1 MISHG
6 TINLYTAALLSFLR
20 KVKIEYL
27 DENRNLVSKNI
38 PIMYSSKEKAK
49 SLEFF
54 DSDDFVSG
62 NVNLLPRGTLALV
75 SIMKREDALLN
86 RNIKINKVNLNGSFE
101 YSYNSVPF
109 SFVYEFN
116 IFCRGMSE
124 LTSLIEI
131 IMPKFNPNLS
141 LDVYDVAN
149 LDEPSRVPLKLMDVT
164 FSEVDEF
171 SETSKNIWNLTFS
184 MQIDGNLYQN
194 IKRINPILEYNTFT
208 SSNSDFKYIEHINN
222 TIYSA
227 HFKNTKL
234 VKGENSLKVIF
245 KTALDL
251 PEITWSLSND
261 ITFKTSKDKSTIYF
275 DIPDTILENLS
286 SDENGKYIIASCSL
300 KTVSDDYS
308 ITNKFYFE

>member
-6 TINLYTAALLSFLR
+6 TISLYTAALLSFLR
-20 KVKIEYL
+20 KIKIEYL
-27 DENRNLVSKNI
+27 DENKNLITKNI

-54 DSDDFVSG
+54 NQKDFISG

-75 SIMKREDALLN
+75 TIMKREDALLN
-86 RNIKINKVNLNGSFE
+86 RNIKINKVKNIDGSFE

-109 SFVYEFN
+109 SFIYEFN

-131 IMPKFNPNLS
+131 IMPRFNPNLA

-149 LDEPSRVPLKLMDVT
+149 LDEPSRIPLKLMDVA
-164 FSEVDEF
+164 FEEVDGF
-171 SETSKNIWNLTFS
+171 SETSQNIWNATFS

-194 IKRINPILEYNTFT
+194 IKTTNPLTEYKEAVNTQYT
-208 SSNSDFKYIEHINN
+208 CIEQLNN
-222 TIYSA
+222 TIYFA
-227 HFKNTKL
+227 YFKNIKISNKNEL
-234 VKGENSLKVIF
+234 EVIF
-245 KTALDL
+245 KTAVDL
-251 PEITWSLSND
+251 PEIKWSLSND
-261 ITFKTSKDKSTIYF
+261 IQFKISKNKSKIYF
-275 DIPDTILENLS
+275 DISDDIKKSLE

-300 KTVSDDYS
+300 KTVSDDYT
-308 ITNKFYFE
+308 ITNKFYLE

>member
-20 KVKIEYL
+20 KIKIEYL
-27 DENRNLVSKNI
+27 DENKNLITKNI

-54 DSDDFVSG
+54 KSDDFVSG
-62 NVNLLPRGTLALV
+62 NVNILPRGTLSIV
-75 SIMKREDALLN
+75 SIQKREDALLN
-86 RNIKINKVNLNGSFE
+86 RNIKINKVKNKDGSFE

-109 SFVYEFN
+109 LFIYEFN

-131 IMPKFNPNLS
+131 IMPKFNPNLA

-149 LDEPSRVPLKLMDVT
+149 LDEPSRIPLKLMDVC
-164 FSEVDEF
+164 FEEVDGL
-171 SETSKNIWNLTFS
+171 SETSQNIWNITFS

-194 IKRINPILEYNTFT
+194 IKTINPLTEYKEAVNTQYT
-208 SSNSDFKYIEHINN
+208 SIEQLNN
-222 TIYSA
+222 TIYFA
-227 HFKNTKL
+227 YFKNIKISN
-234 VKGENSLKVIF
+234 KNELKVIF

-251 PEITWSLSND
+251 PEITWSLSDD

-275 DIPDTILENLS
+275 DIPDTVLHNLS

-300 KTVSDDYS
+300 KTISDDYT
-308 ITNKFYFE
+308 ITNKFYLQ

>member
-6 TINLYTAALLSFLR
+6 TISLYTAALLSFLR
-20 KVKIEYL
+20 KIKIEYL
-27 DENRNLVSKNI
+27 DENENLISKNI

-54 DSDDFVSG
+54 NQKDFISG
-62 NVNLLPRGTLALV
+62 NVNLLPRGTLSLV
-75 SIMKREDALLN
+75 TIMKREDALLN
-86 RNIKINKVNLNGSFE
+86 RNIKINKVNNNGSFE

-109 SFVYEFN
+109 SFIYEFN

-131 IMPKFNPNLS
+131 IMPRFNPNLA

-149 LDEPSRVPLKLMDVT
+149 LDEPTRIPLKLMDVS
-164 FSEVDEF
+164 FQEVDEF
-171 SETSKNIWNLTFS
+171 SETSKNIWDLTFS

-194 IKRINPILEYNTFT
+194 IKTINPLTEYKEAVNTRYTCF
-208 SSNSDFKYIEHINN
+208 EQLNN

-227 HFKNTKL
+227 YFKNTKISNKNEL
-234 VKGENSLKVIF
+234 QVIF
-245 KTALDL
+245 KTALDV
-251 PEITWSLSND
+251 PEIKWSLSND
-261 ITFKTSKDKSTIYF
+261 IQFKTSKDKSKIYF
-275 DIPDTILENLS
+275 DISDDIKKSLD

-300 KTVSDDYS
+300 KTNSDDYT
-308 ITNKFYFE
+308 ITNKFYLQ

>member
-149 LDEPSRVPLKLMDVT
+149 LDEPSRVPLKLMDVS
-164 FSEVDEF
+164 FQEVDEF

-194 IKRINPILEYNTFT
+194 IKRINPLTEYKEAVNTQYT
-208 SSNSDFKYIEHINN
+208 CIEHINN
-222 TIYSA
+222 TIYSV

-234 VKGENSLKVIF
+234 STKNNELKVIF

-251 PEITWSLSND
+251 PEITWSLSDD

-275 DIPDTILENLS
+275 DIPDSVLHNLS
-286 SDENGKYIIASCSL
+286 SDEKGKYIIVSCSL
-300 KTVSDDYS
+300 KTVSDDYT
-308 ITNKFYFE
+308 ITNKFYLV

>member
-27 DENRNLVSKNI
+27 DENKNLVSKNI

-86 RNIKINKVNLNGSFE
+86 RNIKINKVNLNSSFE

-194 IKRINPILEYNTFT
+194 IKTINPLTEYKEAVNTQYT
-208 SSNSDFKYIEHINN
+208 SFEQLNN

-227 HFKNTKL
+227 YFKNIKLSTKNN
-234 VKGENSLKVIF
+234 ELKVIF

-251 PEITWSLSND
+251 PEITWSLSDD

-275 DIPDTILENLS
+275 DIPDTVLYNLS
-286 SDENGKYIIASCSL
+286 SDERGKYIIVSCSL

-308 ITNKFYFE
+308 ITNKFYLE

>member
-6 TINLYTAALLSFLR
+6 TISLYTAALLSFLR
-20 KVKIEYL
+20 KIKIEYL
-27 DENRNLVSKNI
+27 DENKNLITKNI
-38 PIMYSSKEKAK
+38 PIMYSSKEKAR

-54 DSDDFVSG
+54 NQKDFISG

-86 RNIKINKVNLNGSFE
+86 RNIKINKVKNINGSFE
-101 YSYNSVPF
+101 YAYNSVPF

-124 LTSLIEI
+124 LTPLIEI

-194 IKRINPILEYNTFT
+194 IKTINPLTEYKEAVNTQYT
-208 SSNSDFKYIEHINN
+208 SFEQLNN

-227 HFKNTKL
+227 HFKNIKLSTKNN
-234 VKGENSLKVIF
+234 ELKVIF

-251 PEITWSLSND
+251 PEITWSLSDD

-275 DIPDTILENLS
+275 DIPDTVLHNLS

-308 ITNKFYFE
+308 ITNKFYLE

>member
-6 TINLYTAALLSFLR
+6 TISLYTAALLSFLR
-20 KVKIEYL
+20 KIKIEYL
-27 DENRNLVSKNI
+27 DENENLISKNI
-38 PIMYSSKEKAK
+38 PIMYSSKEKAR

-54 DSDDFVSG
+54 NQEDFISG

-75 SIMKREDALLN
+75 SIQKREDALLN
-86 RNIKINKVNLNGSFE
+86 RNIKINKVKNIDGSFE
-101 YSYNSVPF
+101 YAYNSIPF
-109 SFVYEFN
+109 SFIYEFN

-124 LTSLIEI
+124 LTSLVEI

-149 LDEPSRVPLKLMDVT
+149 LDEPSRIPLKLMDVS
-164 FSEVDEF
+164 FQEVDEF

-194 IKRINPILEYNTFT
+194 IKTINPLTEYKETVNTQYT
-208 SSNSDFKYIEHINN
+208 SFEQLNN

-227 HFKNTKL
+227 YFKNIKLSTKNN
-234 VKGENSLKVIF
+234 ELKVIF

-251 PEITWSLSND
+251 PEITWSLSDD

-275 DIPDTILENLS
+275 DIPDTVLHNLS
-286 SDENGKYIIASCSL
+286 SDEKGKYIIASCSL
-300 KTVSDDYS
+300 KTISDDYS
-308 ITNKFYFE
+308 ITNKFYLE

>member
-6 TINLYTAALLSFLR
+6 TISLYTAALLSFLR
-20 KVKIEYL
+20 KIKIEYL
-27 DENRNLVSKNI
+27 DENENLISKNI

-54 DSDDFVSG
+54 NQKDFISG

-86 RNIKINKVNLNGSFE
+86 RNIKINKVNLNSSFE

-194 IKRINPILEYNTFT
+194 IKTINPLTEYKEAVNTQYT
-208 SSNSDFKYIEHINN
+208 SFEQLNN

-227 HFKNTKL
+227 YFKNIKLSTKNN
-234 VKGENSLKVIF
+234 ELKVIF

-251 PEITWSLSND
+251 PEITWSLSDD

-275 DIPDTILENLS
+275 DIPDTVLHNLS

-300 KTVSDDYS
+300 KTLSDDYT
-308 ITNKFYFE
+308 ITNKFYLQ

>member
-6 TINLYTAALLSFLR
+6 TISLYTAALLSFLR
-20 KVKIEYL
+20 KIKIEYL
-27 DENRNLVSKNI
+27 DENENLISKNI

-54 DSDDFVSG
+54 NQKDFISG

-86 RNIKINKVNLNGSFE
+86 RNIKINKVKNSNGSFE
-101 YSYNSVPF
+101 YAYNSVPF
-109 SFVYEFN
+109 SFIYEFN

-124 LTSLIEI
+124 LTSLVEI

-149 LDEPSRVPLKLMDVT
+149 LDEPSRVPLKLMDVS
-164 FSEVDEF
+164 FEEVDGF

-194 IKRINPILEYNTFT
+194 IKTINPLTEYKEAVNTQYT
-208 SSNSDFKYIEHINN
+208 SFEQLNN

-227 HFKNTKL
+227 YFKNTKL
-234 VKGENSLKVIF
+234 SSKNNELKVIF

-251 PEITWSLSND
+251 PEIKWSLSND
-261 ITFKTSKDKSTIYF
+261 IQFKTSKDKSKIYF
-275 DIPDTILENLS
+275 DISDDIKKSLD

-300 KTVSDDYS
+300 KTNSDDYS
-308 ITNKFYFE
+308 ITNKFYLQ

>member
-6 TINLYTAALLSFLR
+6 TISLYTGALLSFLR
-20 KVKIEYL
+20 KIKIEYL
-27 DENRNLVSKNI
+27 DENENLISKNI
-38 PIMYSSKEKAK
+38 PIMYSSKEKAR

-54 DSDDFVSG
+54 NQKDFISG

-86 RNIKINKVNLNGSFE
+86 RNIKINKVNNNGSFE
-101 YSYNSVPF
+101 YAYNSVPF

-194 IKRINPILEYNTFT
+194 IKTINPLTEYKEAVNTQYTNF
-208 SSNSDFKYIEHINN
+208 EQLNN

-227 HFKNTKL
+227 YFKNIKLSTKNN
-234 VKGENSLKVIF
+234 ELKVIF

-251 PEITWSLSND
+251 PEITWSLSDD

-275 DIPDTILENLS
+275 DIPDIVLHNLS
-286 SDENGKYIIASCSL
+286 SDERGKYIIASCSL

-308 ITNKFYFE
+308 ITNKFYLQ

>member
-6 TINLYTAALLSFLR
+6 TISLYTAALLSFLR
-20 KVKIEYL
+20 KIKIEYL
-27 DENRNLVSKNI
+27 DENENLISKNI
-38 PIMYSSKEKAK
+38 PIMYSSKEKAR

-54 DSDDFVSG
+54 NQEDFISG

-194 IKRINPILEYNTFT
+194 IKRINPLTEYKEAVNTQYT
-208 SSNSDFKYIEHINN
+208 SFEQLNN

-227 HFKNTKL
+227 HFKNVKLSTKNN
-234 VKGENSLKVIF
+234 ELKVIF

-251 PEITWSLSND
+251 PEITWSLSDD

-275 DIPDTILENLS
+275 DIPDTVLHNLS

-300 KTVSDDYS
+300 KTVSDDYTV
-308 ITNKFYFE
+308 TNKFYLQ

>member
-6 TINLYTAALLSFLR
+6 TISLYTAALLSFLR
-20 KVKIEYL
+20 KIKIEYL
-27 DENRNLVSKNI
+27 DENENLISKNI

-54 DSDDFVSG
+54 KQEDFISG

-149 LDEPSRVPLKLMDVT
+149 LDEPSRVPLKLMDVS
-164 FSEVDEF
+164 FQEVDEF

-194 IKRINPILEYNTFT
+194 IKRINPLTEYKEAVNTQYT
-208 SSNSDFKYIEHINN
+208 SFEQLNN

-227 HFKNTKL
+227 HFKNVKLSTKNN
-234 VKGENSLKVIF
+234 ELKVIF

-251 PEITWSLSND
+251 PEITWSLSDD

-275 DIPDTILENLS
+275 DIPDTVLHNLS

-300 KTVSDDYS
+300 KTVSDDYTV
-308 ITNKFYFE
+308 TNKFYLK

>member
-6 TINLYTAALLSFLR
+6 TISLYTAALLSFLR
-20 KVKIEYL
+20 KIKIEYL
-27 DENRNLVSKNI
+27 DENKNLISKNI

-54 DSDDFVSG
+54 NQQDFISG

-75 SIMKREDALLN
+75 SIQKREDALLN
-86 RNIKINKVNLNGSFE
+86 RNIKINKVKNINGSFE
-101 YSYNSVPF
+101 YAYNSVPF
-109 SFVYEFN
+109 SFIYEFN

-124 LTSLIEI
+124 LTSLVEI

-149 LDEPSRVPLKLMDVT
+149 LDEPTRIPLKLMDVS
-164 FSEVDEF
+164 FQEVDEF

-194 IKRINPILEYNTFT
+194 IKTINPLTEYKEAVNTQYT
-208 SSNSDFKYIEHINN
+208 SFEQLNN

-227 HFKNTKL
+227 YFKNIKLSTKNN
-234 VKGENSLKVIF
+234 ELKVIF

-251 PEITWSLSND
+251 PEITWSLSDD

-275 DIPDTILENLS
+275 DISDTVLHNLS
-286 SDENGKYIIASCSL
+286 SDEKGKYIIASCSL
-300 KTVSDDYS
+300 KTISDDYT
-308 ITNKFYFE
+308 ITNKFYLE

>member
-6 TINLYTAALLSFLR
+6 TISLYTAALLSFLR
-20 KVKIEYL
+20 KIKIEYL
-27 DENRNLVSKNI
+27 DENKNLISKNI

-54 DSDDFVSG
+54 NQKDFISG
-62 NVNLLPRGTLALV
+62 NVNLLPRGTLSLV

-86 RNIKINKVNLNGSFE
+86 RNIKINKVNNNGSFE

-109 SFVYEFN
+109 SFIYEFN

-131 IMPKFNPNLS
+131 IMPRFNPNLA

-149 LDEPSRVPLKLMDVT
+149 LDEPSRVPLKLMDVS
-164 FSEVDEF
+164 FQEVDEF

-194 IKRINPILEYNTFT
+194 IKRINPLTEYKEAVNTQYT
-208 SSNSDFKYIEHINN
+208 SFEQLNN

-227 HFKNTKL
+227 YFKNIKISNKNEL
-234 VKGENSLKVIF
+234 EVIF

-251 PEITWSLSND
+251 PEIKWSLSND
-261 ITFKTSKDKSTIYF
+261 IQFKTSKDKSKIYF
-275 DIPDTILENLS
+275 DISDDIKKSLD

-300 KTVSDDYS
+300 KTVSDDYT
-308 ITNKFYFE
+308 ITNKFYLQ

>member
-6 TINLYTAALLSFLR
+6 TISLYTAALLSFLR
-20 KVKIEYL
+20 KIKIEYL
-27 DENRNLVSKNI
+27 DENENLISKNI

-54 DSDDFVSG
+54 NQKDFISG

-149 LDEPSRVPLKLMDVT
+149 LDEPSRVPLKLMDVS
-164 FSEVDEF
+164 FQEVDEF

-194 IKRINPILEYNTFT
+194 IKRINPLTEYKEAVNTQYT
-208 SSNSDFKYIEHINN
+208 SFEQLNN

-227 HFKNTKL
+227 HFKNVKLSTKNN
-234 VKGENSLKVIF
+234 ELKVIF

-251 PEITWSLSND
+251 PEIAWSLSDD

-275 DIPDTILENLS
+275 DIPDTVLHNLS

-308 ITNKFYFE
+308 ITNKFYLE

>member
-6 TINLYTAALLSFLR
+6 TISLYTGALLSFLR
-20 KVKIEYL
+20 KIKIEYL
-27 DENRNLVSKNI
+27 DENENLISKNI
-38 PIMYSSKEKAK
+38 PIMYSSKEKAR

-54 DSDDFVSG
+54 NQKDFISG

-86 RNIKINKVNLNGSFE
+86 RNIKINKVNNNGSFE

-194 IKRINPILEYNTFT
+194 IKTINPLTEYKEAVNTQYASF
-208 SSNSDFKYIEHINN
+208 EQLNN

-227 HFKNTKL
+227 YFKNIKLSTKNN
-234 VKGENSLKVIF
+234 ELKVIF

-251 PEITWSLSND
+251 PEITWSLSDD

-275 DIPDTILENLS
+275 DIPDTVLHNLS
-286 SDENGKYIIASCSL
+286 SDERGKYIIASCSL

-308 ITNKFYFE
+308 ITNKFYLE

>member
-6 TINLYTAALLSFLR
+6 TISLYTAALLSFLR
-20 KVKIEYL
+20 KIKIEYL
-27 DENRNLVSKNI
+27 DENENLISKNI

-54 DSDDFVSG
+54 NQKDFISG

-194 IKRINPILEYNTFT
+194 IKRINPLTEYKEAVNTQYT
-208 SSNSDFKYIEHINN
+208 SFEQLNN

-227 HFKNTKL
+227 HFKNVKLSTKNN
-234 VKGENSLKVIF
+234 ELKVIF

-251 PEITWSLSND
+251 PEITWSLSDD

-275 DIPDTILENLS
+275 DIPDTVLYNLS

-300 KTVSDDYS
+300 KTVSDDYTV
-308 ITNKFYFE
+308 TNKFYLQ

>member
-6 TINLYTAALLSFLR
+6 TISLYTAALLSFLR
-20 KVKIEYL
+20 KIKIEYL
-27 DENRNLVSKNI
+27 DENENLISKNI

-54 DSDDFVSG
+54 KQEDFISG

-149 LDEPSRVPLKLMDVT
+149 LDEPSRVPLKLMDVS
-164 FSEVDEF
+164 FQEVDEF

-194 IKRINPILEYNTFT
+194 IKRINPLTEYKEAVNTQYT
-208 SSNSDFKYIEHINN
+208 SFEQLNN

-227 HFKNTKL
+227 HFKNIKLSTKNN
-234 VKGENSLKVIF
+234 ELKVIF

-251 PEITWSLSND
+251 PEITWSLSDD

-275 DIPDTILENLS
+275 DIPDTVLHNLS
-286 SDENGKYIIASCSL
+286 SDEKGKYIIASCSL
-300 KTVSDDYS
+300 KTVSDDYTV
-308 ITNKFYFE
+308 TNKFYLQ

>member
-6 TINLYTAALLSFLR
+6 TISLYTAALLSFLR
-20 KVKIEYL
+20 KIKIEYL
-27 DENRNLVSKNI
+27 DENENLISKNI

-54 DSDDFVSG
+54 KQEDFISG

-86 RNIKINKVNLNGSFE
+86 RNIKINKVNNNGSFE

-109 SFVYEFN
+109 SFIYEFN

-149 LDEPSRVPLKLMDVT
+149 LDEPSRVPLKLMDVS
-164 FSEVDEF
+164 FQEVDEF

-194 IKRINPILEYNTFT
+194 IKRINPLTEYKEAVNTQYT
-208 SSNSDFKYIEHINN
+208 SFEQLNN

-227 HFKNTKL
+227 HFKNVKLSTKNN
-234 VKGENSLKVIF
+234 ELKVIF

-251 PEITWSLSND
+251 PEIAWSLSDD

-275 DIPDTILENLS
+275 DIPDTVLYNLS
-286 SDENGKYIIASCSL
+286 SDENGKYIIVSCSL
-300 KTVSDDYS
+300 KTVSDDYTV
-308 ITNKFYFE
+308 TNKFYLQ

>member
-20 KVKIEYL
+20 KIKIEFL
-27 DENRNLVSKNI
+27 DENKNLITKNI

-54 DSDDFVSG
+54 NSDDFVSG
-62 NVNLLPRGTLALV
+62 NVNILPRGTLTLV
-75 SIMKREDALLN
+75 SIQKREDALLN
-86 RNIKINKVNLNGSFE
+86 RNIKINKVKNINGSFE
-101 YSYNSVPF
+101 YAYNSVPF
-109 SFVYEFN
+109 LFIYEFN

-131 IMPKFNPNLS
+131 IMPKFNPNLA

-149 LDEPSRVPLKLMDVT
+149 LDEPSRIPLKLMDVC
-164 FSEVDEF
+164 FEEVDGF
-171 SETSKNIWNLTFS
+171 SETSKNIWNITFS

-194 IKRINPILEYNTFT
+194 IKTINPLTEYKEAVNTQYT
-208 SSNSDFKYIEHINN
+208 SIEQLNN
-222 TIYSA
+222 TIYFA
-227 HFKNTKL
+227 YFKNIKISNKNEL
-234 VKGENSLKVIF
+234 EVIF
-245 KTALDL
+245 KTALDV

-261 ITFKTSKDKSTIYF
+261 IQFKTSKDKSKIYF
-275 DIPDTILENLS
+275 DISDDIKKSLD

-300 KTVSDDYS
+300 KTISDDYT
-308 ITNKFYFE
+308 ITNKFYLE

>member
-1 MISHG
+1 MLSHG
-6 TINLYTAALLSFLR
+6 TISLYTAALLSFLR
-20 KVKIEYL
+20 KIKIEYL
-27 DENRNLVSKNI
+27 DENENLISKNI

-54 DSDDFVSG
+54 KQEDFVSG

-149 LDEPSRVPLKLMDVT
+149 LDEPSRVPLKLMDVS
-164 FSEVDEF
+164 FQEVDEF

-194 IKRINPILEYNTFT
+194 IKRINPLTEYKEAVNTQYT
-208 SSNSDFKYIEHINN
+208 SFEQLNN

-227 HFKNTKL
+227 HFKNIKLSTKNN
-234 VKGENSLKVIF
+234 ELKVIF

-251 PEITWSLSND
+251 PEITWSLSDD

-275 DIPDTILENLS
+275 DIPDTVLHNLS

-300 KTVSDDYS
+300 KTVSDDYT
-308 ITNKFYFE
+308 ITNKFYLQ

>member
-6 TINLYTAALLSFLR
+6 TISLYTAALLSFLR
-20 KVKIEYL
+20 KIKIEYL
-27 DENRNLVSKNI
+27 DENENLISKNI
-38 PIMYSSKEKAK
+38 PIMYSSKEKAR

-54 DSDDFVSG
+54 NQEDFISG

-75 SIMKREDALLN
+75 SIQKREDALLN
-86 RNIKINKVNLNGSFE
+86 RNIKINKVKNIDGSFE
-101 YSYNSVPF
+101 YAYNSIPF
-109 SFVYEFN
+109 SFIYEFN

-124 LTSLIEI
+124 LTSLVEI

-149 LDEPSRVPLKLMDVT
+149 LDEPSRIPLKLMDVS
-164 FSEVDEF
+164 FQEVDEF

-194 IKRINPILEYNTFT
+194 IKTINPLTEYKEAVNTQYT
-208 SSNSDFKYIEHINN
+208 SFEQLNN

-227 HFKNTKL
+227 YFKNIKLSTKNN
-234 VKGENSLKVIF
+234 ELKVIF

-251 PEITWSLSND
+251 PEITWSLSDD

-275 DIPDTILENLS
+275 DIPDTVLHNLS
-286 SDENGKYIIASCSL
+286 SDEKGKYIIASCSL
-300 KTVSDDYS
+300 KTISDDYS
-308 ITNKFYFE
+308 ITNKFYLE

>member
-6 TINLYTAALLSFLR
+6 TISLYTAALLSFLR
-20 KVKIEYL
+20 KIKIEYL
-27 DENRNLVSKNI
+27 DENENLISKNI

-54 DSDDFVSG
+54 NQKDFISG
-62 NVNLLPRGTLALV
+62 NVNLLPRGTLSLV
-75 SIMKREDALLN
+75 TIMKREDALLN
-86 RNIKINKVNLNGSFE
+86 RNIKINKVNNNGSFE

-109 SFVYEFN
+109 SFIYEFN

-131 IMPKFNPNLS
+131 IMPRFNPNLA

-149 LDEPSRVPLKLMDVT
+149 LDEPTRVPIKLMDVA
-164 FSEVDEF
+164 FEEVDGF
-171 SETSKNIWNLTFS
+171 SETSKNIWNATFS

-194 IKRINPILEYNTFT
+194 IKTINPLTEYKEAVNTQYTCF
-208 SSNSDFKYIEHINN
+208 EQLNN

-227 HFKNTKL
+227 YFKNTKISNKNEL
-234 VKGENSLKVIF
+234 QVIF
-245 KTALDL
+245 KTALDV
-251 PEITWSLSND
+251 PEIKWSLSND
-261 ITFKTSKDKSTIYF
+261 IQFKTSKDKSKIYF
-275 DIPDTILENLS
+275 DISDDIKKSLD

-300 KTVSDDYS
+300 KTNSDDYT
-308 ITNKFYFE
+308 ITNKFYLE

>member
-1 MISHG
+1 
-6 TINLYTAALLSFLR
+6 
-20 KVKIEYL
+20 
-27 DENRNLVSKNI
+27 
-38 PIMYSSKEKAK
+38 
-49 SLEFF
+49 
-54 DSDDFVSG
+54 
-62 NVNLLPRGTLALV
+62 
-75 SIMKREDALLN
+75 
-86 RNIKINKVNLNGSFE
+86 
-101 YSYNSVPF
+101 
-109 SFVYEFN
+109 
-116 IFCRGMSE
+116 MSE

-194 IKRINPILEYNTFT
+194 IKTINPLTEYKEAVNTQYT
-208 SSNSDFKYIEHINN
+208 SFEQLNN

-227 HFKNTKL
+227 YFKNIKLSTKNN
-234 VKGENSLKVIF
+234 ELKVIF

-251 PEITWSLSND
+251 PEITWSLSDD

-275 DIPDTILENLS
+275 DIPDTVLYNLS
-286 SDENGKYIIASCSL
+286 SDERGKYIIVSCSL

-308 ITNKFYFE
+308 ITNKFYLE

>member
-6 TINLYTAALLSFLR
+6 TISLYTAALLSFLR
-20 KVKIEYL
+20 KIKIEYL
-27 DENRNLVSKNI
+27 DENENLISKNI

-54 DSDDFVSG
+54 NQKDFISG

-75 SIMKREDALLN
+75 SIQKREDALLN
-86 RNIKINKVNLNGSFE
+86 RNIKINKVKNINGSFE

-109 SFVYEFN
+109 SFIYEFN

-124 LTSLIEI
+124 LTSLVEI

-149 LDEPSRVPLKLMDVT
+149 LDEPSRVPLKLMDVS
-164 FSEVDEF
+164 FQEVDEF

-194 IKRINPILEYNTFT
+194 IKTINPLTEYKEAVNTQF
-208 SSNSDFKYIEHINN
+208 SSFEQLNN

-227 HFKNTKL
+227 YFKNTKISNKNEL
-234 VKGENSLKVIF
+234 EVIF
-245 KTALDL
+245 KTAVDL
-251 PEITWSLSND
+251 PEIKWSLSND
-261 ITFKTSKDKSTIYF
+261 IQFKTSKDKSKIYF
-275 DIPDTILENLS
+275 DISDDIKKSLD

-300 KTVSDDYS
+300 KTNSDDYT
-308 ITNKFYFE
+308 ITNKFYLQ

>member
-27 DENRNLVSKNI
+27 DENNNLISKNI
-38 PIMYSSKEKAK
+38 PIMYSSKEKAR

-54 DSDDFVSG
+54 DDEDFVSG

-86 RNIKINKVNLNGSFE
+86 RNIKINKVNTNGSFE

-149 LDEPSRVPLKLMDVT
+149 LDEPTRVPLKLMDVT
-164 FSEVDEF
+164 FSELDEF

-194 IKRINPILEYNTFT
+194 IKKINPILEYNTFT
-208 SSNSDFKYIEHINN
+208 SFNSDYKYIEHINN

-227 HFKNTKL
+227 YFKNTKL
-234 VKGENSLKVIF
+234 VKGENSLKVIY
-245 KTALDL
+245 KTSLDL
-251 PEITWSLSND
+251 PEIKWSLSND
-261 ITFKTSKDKSTIYF
+261 LLFKTSKDNSTIYF
-275 DIPDTILENLS
+275 EISDEILENLN

-300 KTVSDDYS
+300 KTISDDYT
-308 ITNKFYFE
+308 ITNKFYLE

>member
-6 TINLYTAALLSFLR
+6 TISLYTGALLSFLR
-20 KVKIEYL
+20 KIKIEYL
-27 DENRNLVSKNI
+27 DENKNLITKNI
-38 PIMYSSKEKAK
+38 PIMYSSKEKAR

-54 DSDDFVSG
+54 NQKDFISG

-86 RNIKINKVNLNGSFE
+86 RNIKINKVKNINGSFE

-194 IKRINPILEYNTFT
+194 IKTINPLTEYKEAVNTQYT
-208 SSNSDFKYIEHINN
+208 SFEQLNN

-227 HFKNTKL
+227 YFKNIKLSTKNN
-234 VKGENSLKVIF
+234 ELKVIF

-251 PEITWSLSND
+251 PEITWSLSDD

-275 DIPDTILENLS
+275 VIPDTVLYNLS
-286 SDENGKYIIASCSL
+286 SDERGKYIIASCSL
-300 KTVSDDYS
+300 KTISDDYS
-308 ITNKFYFE
+308 ITNKFYLE

>member
-1 MISHG
+1 MLSHG
-6 TINLYTAALLSFLR
+6 TISLYTGALLSFLR
-20 KVKIEYL
+20 KIKIEYL
-27 DENRNLVSKNI
+27 DENENLISKNI

-54 DSDDFVSG
+54 KQEDFISG
-62 NVNLLPRGTLALV
+62 NVNLLPRGTLSLV
-75 SIMKREDALLN
+75 TIMKREDALLN
-86 RNIKINKVNLNGSFE
+86 RNIKINKVNNNGSFE

-109 SFVYEFN
+109 SFIYEFN

-131 IMPKFNPNLS
+131 IMPRFNPNLA

-149 LDEPSRVPLKLMDVT
+149 LDEPSRIPLKLMDVA
-164 FSEVDEF
+164 FEEVDGF
-171 SETSKNIWNLTFS
+171 SETSKNIWNATFS
-184 MQIDGNLYQN
+184 MQIDGNLYPN
-194 IKRINPILEYNTFT
+194 IKTINPLTEYKEAVNTQYT
-208 SSNSDFKYIEHINN
+208 SFEQLNN

-227 HFKNTKL
+227 HFKNVKLSTKNN
-234 VKGENSLKVIF
+234 ELKVIF

-251 PEITWSLSND
+251 PEITWSLSDD

-275 DIPDTILENLS
+275 DIPDTVLHNLS

-300 KTVSDDYS
+300 KTVSDDYTV
-308 ITNKFYFE
+308 TNKFYLQ

>member
-6 TINLYTAALLSFLR
+6 TISLYTGALLSFLR
-20 KVKIEYL
+20 KIKIEYL
-27 DENRNLVSKNI
+27 DENENLITKNI
-38 PIMYSSKEKAK
+38 PIMYSSKEKAR

-54 DSDDFVSG
+54 NQKDFISG

-86 RNIKINKVNLNGSFE
+86 RNIKINKVNNNGSFE
-101 YSYNSVPF
+101 YAYNSVPF

-194 IKRINPILEYNTFT
+194 IKTINPLTEYKEAVNTQYT
-208 SSNSDFKYIEHINN
+208 SFEQLNN

-227 HFKNTKL
+227 YFKNIKLSTKNN
-234 VKGENSLKVIF
+234 ELKVIF

-251 PEITWSLSND
+251 PEIAWSLSDD

-275 DIPDTILENLS
+275 DIPDTVLYNLS

-308 ITNKFYFE
+308 ITNKFYLE

>member
-6 TINLYTAALLSFLR
+6 TISLYTAALLSFLR
-20 KVKIEYL
+20 KIKIEYL
-27 DENRNLVSKNI
+27 DENENLISKNI

-54 DSDDFVSG
+54 NQKDFISG
-62 NVNLLPRGTLALV
+62 NVNLLPRGTLSLV
-75 SIMKREDALLN
+75 TIMKREDALLN
-86 RNIKINKVNLNGSFE
+86 RNIKINKVNNNGSFE

-109 SFVYEFN
+109 SFIYEFN

-131 IMPKFNPNLS
+131 IMPRFNPNLA

-149 LDEPSRVPLKLMDVT
+149 LDEPTRIPLKLMDVA
-164 FSEVDEF
+164 FEEVDGF
-171 SETSKNIWNLTFS
+171 SETSQNIWNATFS

-194 IKRINPILEYNTFT
+194 IKTINPLTEYKEAVNTRYTCF
-208 SSNSDFKYIEHINN
+208 EQLNN

-227 HFKNTKL
+227 YFKNTKISNKNEL
-234 VKGENSLKVIF
+234 QVIF
-245 KTALDL
+245 KTALDV
-251 PEITWSLSND
+251 PEIKWSLSND
-261 ITFKTSKDKSTIYF
+261 IQFKTSKDKSKIYF
-275 DIPDTILENLS
+275 DISDDIKKSLD

-300 KTVSDDYS
+300 KTNSDDYA
-308 ITNKFYFE
+308 ITNKFYLE

>member
-6 TINLYTAALLSFLR
+6 TISLYTAALLSFLR
-20 KVKIEYL
+20 KIKIEYL
-27 DENRNLVSKNI
+27 DENENLISKNI

-54 DSDDFVSG
+54 NQKDFISG
-62 NVNLLPRGTLALV
+62 NVNLLPRGTLSLV
-75 SIMKREDALLN
+75 TIMKREDALLN
-86 RNIKINKVNLNGSFE
+86 RNIKINKVNNNGSFE

-109 SFVYEFN
+109 SFIYEFN

-131 IMPKFNPNLS
+131 IMPRFNPNLA

-149 LDEPSRVPLKLMDVT
+149 LDEPSRIPIKLMDVA
-164 FSEVDEF
+164 FEEVDGF
-171 SETSKNIWNLTFS
+171 SETSQNIWNATFS

-194 IKRINPILEYNTFT
+194 IKTINPLTEYKEAVNTRYTCF
-208 SSNSDFKYIEHINN
+208 EQLNN

-227 HFKNTKL
+227 YLKNTKISNKNEL
-234 VKGENSLKVIF
+234 QVIF
-245 KTALDL
+245 KTALDV
-251 PEITWSLSND
+251 PEIKWSLSND
-261 ITFKTSKDKSTIYF
+261 IQFKTSKDKSKIYF
-275 DIPDTILENLS
+275 DISDDIKKSLD

-300 KTVSDDYS
+300 KTNSDDYTV
-308 ITNKFYFE
+308 TNKFYLQ

>member
-1 MISHG
+1 MLSHG
-6 TINLYTAALLSFLR
+6 TISLYTGALLSFLR
-20 KVKIEYL
+20 KIKIEYL
-27 DENRNLVSKNI
+27 DENENLITKNI
-38 PIMYSSKEKAK
+38 PIMYSSKEKAR

-54 DSDDFVSG
+54 NQKDFISG

-86 RNIKINKVNLNGSFE
+86 RNIKINKVKNSNGSFE
-101 YSYNSVPF
+101 YAYNSVPF
-109 SFVYEFN
+109 SFIYEFN

-124 LTSLIEI
+124 LTSLVEI

-149 LDEPSRVPLKLMDVT
+149 LDEPSRVPLKLMDVS
-164 FSEVDEF
+164 FQEVDEF

-194 IKRINPILEYNTFT
+194 IKTINPLTEYKEAVNTQYT
-208 SSNSDFKYIEHINN
+208 SFEQLNN

-234 VKGENSLKVIF
+234 SSKNNELKVIF

-261 ITFKTSKDKSTIYF
+261 ITFKTSKDKSTIHF
-275 DIPDTILENLS
+275 DIPDTVLQNLS

-300 KTVSDDYS
+300 KTVSDDYT
-308 ITNKFYFE
+308 ITNKFYLQQ

>member
-6 TINLYTAALLSFLR
+6 TISLYTAALLSFLR
-20 KVKIEYL
+20 KIKIEYL
-27 DENRNLVSKNI
+27 DENENLISKNI
-38 PIMYSSKEKAK
+38 PIMYSSKEKAR

-54 DSDDFVSG
+54 NQEDFISG

-86 RNIKINKVNLNGSFE
+86 RNIKINKVNLNVSFE

-149 LDEPSRVPLKLMDVT
+149 LDEPSRVPLKLMDVS
-164 FSEVDEF
+164 FQEVDEF

-194 IKRINPILEYNTFT
+194 IKRINPLTEYKEAVNTQYT
-208 SSNSDFKYIEHINN
+208 SFEQLNN

-227 HFKNTKL
+227 YFKNIKLSTKNN
-234 VKGENSLKVIF
+234 ELKVIF

-251 PEITWSLSND
+251 PEIKWSLSDD

-275 DIPDTILENLS
+275 DIPDTVLHNLS

-300 KTVSDDYS
+300 KTISDDYTV
-308 ITNKFYFE
+308 TNKFYLQ

>member
-6 TINLYTAALLSFLR
+6 TISLYTAALLSFLR
-20 KVKIEYL
+20 KIKIEYL
-27 DENRNLVSKNI
+27 DENENLISKNI

-54 DSDDFVSG
+54 KQEDFISG

-149 LDEPSRVPLKLMDVT
+149 LDEPSRVPLKLMDVS
-164 FSEVDEF
+164 FQEVDEF

-194 IKRINPILEYNTFT
+194 IKRINPLTEYKEAVNTQYT
-208 SSNSDFKYIEHINN
+208 SFEQLNN

-227 HFKNTKL
+227 HFKNVKLSTKNN
-234 VKGENSLKVIF
+234 ELKVIF

-251 PEITWSLSND
+251 PEITWSLSDD

-275 DIPDTILENLS
+275 DIPDTVLHNLS

-300 KTVSDDYS
+300 KTVSDDYT
-308 ITNKFYFE
+308 ITNKFYLQ

>member
-6 TINLYTAALLSFLR
+6 TISLYTGALLSFLR
-20 KVKIEYL
+20 KIKIEYL
-27 DENRNLVSKNI
+27 DENENLISKNI

-54 DSDDFVSG
+54 KQEDFISG

-86 RNIKINKVNLNGSFE
+86 RNIKINKVNNNGSFE

-149 LDEPSRVPLKLMDVT
+149 LDEPSRVPLKLMDVS
-164 FSEVDEF
+164 FQEVDEF

-194 IKRINPILEYNTFT
+194 IKRINPLTEYKEAVNTQYT
-208 SSNSDFKYIEHINN
+208 SFEQLNN

-227 HFKNTKL
+227 HFKNVKLSTKNN
-234 VKGENSLKVIF
+234 ELKVIF

-251 PEITWSLSND
+251 PEITWSLSDD

-275 DIPDTILENLS
+275 DIPDTVLHNLS

-300 KTVSDDYS
+300 KTVSDDYTV
-308 ITNKFYFE
+308 TNKFYLQ

>member
-6 TINLYTAALLSFLR
+6 TISLYTGALLSFLR
-20 KVKIEYL
+20 KIKIEYL
-27 DENRNLVSKNI
+27 DENKNLITKNI
-38 PIMYSSKEKAK
+38 PIMYSSKEKAR

-54 DSDDFVSG
+54 NQKDFISG

-86 RNIKINKVNLNGSFE
+86 RNIKINKVKNINGSFE
-101 YSYNSVPF
+101 YAYNSVPF

-194 IKRINPILEYNTFT
+194 IKTINPLTEYKEAVNTQYT
-208 SSNSDFKYIEHINN
+208 SFEQLNN

-227 HFKNTKL
+227 YFKNIKLSTKNN
-234 VKGENSLKVIF
+234 ELKVIF

-251 PEITWSLSND
+251 PEIAWSLSDD

-275 DIPDTILENLS
+275 DIPDTVLHNLS
-286 SDENGKYIIASCSL
+286 SDERGKYIIVSCSL
-300 KTVSDDYS
+300 KTVSDDYT
-308 ITNKFYFE
+308 ITNKFYLE

>member
-6 TINLYTAALLSFLR
+6 TISLYTAALLSFLR
-20 KVKIEYL
+20 KIKIEYL
-27 DENRNLVSKNI
+27 DENKNLITKNI

-54 DSDDFVSG
+54 NQKDFISG
-62 NVNLLPRGTLALV
+62 NVNILPRGTLSLV
-75 SIMKREDALLN
+75 TIMKREDALLN
-86 RNIKINKVNLNGSFE
+86 RNIKINKVNSHGSFE

-109 SFVYEFN
+109 SFIYEFN
-116 IFCRGMSE
+116 IFCRGMTE

-131 IMPKFNPNLS
+131 IMPKFNPNLA

-149 LDEPSRVPLKLMDVT
+149 LDEPSRIPLKLMDVA
-164 FSEVDEF
+164 FEEVDGF
-171 SETSKNIWNLTFS
+171 SETSQNIWNATFS

-194 IKRINPILEYNTFT
+194 IKTINPLTEYKEAVNTQYT
-208 SSNSDFKYIEHINN
+208 SFEQLNN

-227 HFKNTKL
+227 YFKNIKISNKNEL
-234 VKGENSLKVIF
+234 EVIF

-251 PEITWSLSND
+251 PEIKWSLSND
-261 ITFKTSKDKSTIYF
+261 IQFKTSKDKSKIYF
-275 DIPDTILENLS
+275 DISDDIKKSLD

-300 KTVSDDYS
+300 KTISDDYT
-308 ITNKFYFE
+308 ITNKFYLE